1 MTRAVTAIYRTHAVA
16 NLVRQEL
23 EALGVDRND
32 IHLVP
37 DDDKEFRAGSRD
49 DDHSWNDSLHG
60 LHLPEHDLRTYQN
73 AVRNGDFVVSVD
85 LDGDVDLDRIKDV
98 MRRPEDEAYDIGA
111 MDTMYEGAAYT
122 PRTGQTAYAPDE
134 RYLANRD
141 DMADGD
147 DAYVRS
153 YTRQNR
159 YTYEDRARDGG
170 TDGTLYGDRA
180 EGTIKSA

>member
-1 MTRAVTAIYRTHAVA
+1 MTRTVTAIYRTHAVA
-16 NLVRQEL
+16 NLVREGL
-23 EALGVDRND
+23 ASLGVDHHD
-32 IHLVP
+32 IHVVP
-37 DDDKEFRAGSRD
+37 DDDREFRAGSRD
-49 DDHSWNDSLHG
+49 DDTSWNDGLHG

-73 AVRNGDFVVSVD
+73 AVRNGDYVVSVD
-85 LDGDVDLDRIKDV
+85 VDGDADLSRIKDV

-111 MDTMYEGAAYT
+111 LDTMYGEQAYT
-122 PRTGQTAYAPDE
+122 PRTGETAYAPDE

-141 DMADGD
+141 DMVDGD

-159 YTYEDRARDGG
+159 YTHEDRMREGDN
-170 TDGTLYGDRA
+170 TLYGDRA